1 MPSTRSQTQAAI
13 DFPRRKQSRTP
24 GAPAA
29 GCKDAPSNPTRVTLL
44 TLSPREKVLPLS
56 PRKRLGDDNLCN
68 IPQSLPC
75 SPTKQSKGENELP
88 SASHK
93 GRRLFFTEQPTTD
106 SPGKRN
112 NLVPSPLHK
121 RQETPRSSERSCL
134 NKQPVCI
141 QLFKQEGTC
150 YQQAKSVLHTAVPD
164 RLLAREKETDAIR
177 QFLKEH
183 VCGEKPGS
191 LYISGAPGTG
201 KTACLS
207 RILQDFQS
215 ELPGSKTIVLNCMSL
230 SSSQAVFL
238 AIAEQMGQQ
247 GASKVAGRD
256 LVRKLEKQ
264 LTAEGMP
271 MTVLV
276 LDEMDQLDSKGQ
288 DVLYTVFEWP
298 WLIGS
303 RLVLIGVANALDLT
317 DRILA
322 RLQARPKCKPQLLN
336 FSPYTKEQIASI
348 LQERLRQVSGAQV
361 LDSTAIQ
368 FCARKVSAVSGD
380 ARKALDVCRRAIEM
394 VELDVRSQTV
404 FKPLPG
410 CKSPA
415 TSASV
420 SPVPRRVGLPHISRV
435 ISDVYGDRMALGSD
449 GASDSFPLQQKILV
463 CSLLL
468 LARQLKAKE
477 VTLGKLHEAY
487 SRVCRRQQMAPVAQS
502 DCLSLATLLESRGIL
517 ALKKAK
523 EARLTK
529 VSLKIEEKDVEHAL
543 KDGVLIG
550 NILAGGQL

>member
-1 MPSTRSQTQAAI
+1 MPSTRSQTQTAI
-13 DFPRRKQSRTP
+13 DFPRRKQARTP
-24 GAPAA
+24 GAPTA
-29 GCKDAPSNPTRVTLL
+29 GCKDAASNPTRVTLL
-44 TLSPREKVLPLS
+44 PLSPRDKVLPLS

-68 IPQSLPC
+68 VPQSLPC
-75 SPTKQSKGENELP
+75 SPTKQSKKENELP
-88 SASHK
+88 SASRK
-93 GRRLFFTEQPTTD
+93 GRRLFFSEQPTTE

-112 NLVPSPLHK
+112 NLVLSPLLK
-121 RQETPRSSERSCL
+121 RQETPKSSERAHL
-134 NKQPVCI
+134 NKEPVCI

-177 QFLKEH
+177 RFLKEH

-207 RILQDFQS
+207 RILQDFQN
-215 ELPGSKTIVLNCMSL
+215 ELLGSKTIVLNCMSL
-230 SSSQAVFL
+230 SSSQAVFP

-247 GASKVAGRD
+247 GAPKVSGRE

-264 LTAEGMP
+264 LTAQGTP

-303 RLVLIGVANALDLT
+303 RLVLIGVANTLDLT

-336 FSPYTKEQIASI
+336 FPPYTKEQIASI
-348 LQERLRQVSGAQV
+348 LQERLRQVSGDEV

-380 ARKALDVCRRAIEM
+380 ARKALDVCSI
-394 VELDVRSQTV
+394 VWST
-404 FKPLPG
+404 G
-410 CKSPA
+410 KSPT

-487 SRVCRRQQMAPVAQS
+487 SRVCRRQQMAAVAQS
-502 DCLSLATLLESRGIL
+502 ECLSLATLLESRGIL

-529 VSLKIEEKDVEHAL
+529 VSLKIEERDVEHAL
-543 KDGVLIG
+543 KDGVLVG
-550 NILAGGQL
+550 NILAEGQL